1 MIVKDILLSSNF
13 WVLNKKIV
21 KSLGVECS
29 LFLSVLA
36 EAENIFKRE
45 WIIQESSTIEELTGM
60 SNHIQ
65 TKCIKMLI
73 GKGFICKQNRGIP
86 MKRHFKLN
94 YEKIAETLSQSQS
107 LNSLKTSIENS
118 SKLECENFKNLNSN
132 SLKTIYKESIYK
144 ESNNKENINTSA
156 TPQKNDKY
164 ELIVEEILK
173 TKTEDFRESVRE
185 YIKMR
190 NKIKKPATAF
200 ALKNILNKLKEMTSD
215 ELKQIAI
222 LNQSTDS
229 SHQRI
234 YELKDST
241 FGKVEVEKGVFI
253 TEDEEMELLNKYDS
267 VFYGQMTDKL
277 SDYKLQSGKTY
288 FNDFTA
294 LNGWVLSECIKEW
307 RAAGKKF
314 EK

>member
-1 MIVKDILLSSNF
+1 MENKPNYCAIIPAEVRYDKRLKANAKLLYGEITALSNKEGYCWASNNYF
-13 WVLNKKIV
+13 SDLYEVTPQAISNWIKALEKNGYISIDYIKKGKQIIKRNIRIEVSTYIDRVSINDSGGINKC
-21 KSLGVECS
+21 LGGYKQM
-29 LFLSVLA
+29 FK
-36 EAENIFKRE
+36 EN
-45 WIIQESSTIEELTGM
+45 T
-60 SNHIQ
+60 
-65 TKCIKMLI
+65 
-73 GKGFICKQNRGIP
+73 
-86 MKRHFKLN
+86 
-94 YEKIAETLSQSQS
+94 
-107 LNSLKTSIENS
+107 TSIS
-118 SKLECENFKNLNSN
+118 TTTSN
-132 SLKTIYKESIYK
+132 
-144 ESNNKENINTSA
+144 NINTRA

-164 ELIVEEILK
+164 ESIVEEILK

-200 ALKNILNKLKEMTSD
+200 ALKNILNKLKAMTSD

-253 TEDEEMELLNKYDS
+253 TEDEETEFLKKYDS

>member
-1 MIVKDILLSSNF
+1 MGSEMCIRDSNKETGIKMKSEIPLHYHSNREIINDNLGF
-13 WVLNKKIV
+13 LNKRSILEARKILV
-21 KSLGVECS
+21 S
-29 LFLSVLA
+29 
-36 EAENIFKRE
+36 
-45 WIIQESSTIEELTGM
+45 
-60 SNHIQ
+60 
-65 TKCIKMLI
+65 
-73 GKGFICKQNRGIP
+73 KGFISEHNNPDNKFSFDRTIFYLVNTDKINTELSRQCSGYLLDVPSVQNAP
-86 MKRHFKLN
+86 M
-94 YEKIAETLSQSQS
+94 EQSETRR
-107 LNSLKTSIENS
+107 
-118 SKLECENFKNLNSN
+118 
-132 SLKTIYKESIYK
+132 TITETILHETNIHK
-144 ESNNKENINTSA
+144 NINTRA

-164 ELIVEEILK
+164 ELMVEEILK
-173 TKTEDFRESVRE
+173 TKTEDFKESFRE

-200 ALKNILNKLKEMTSD
+200 ALKNILNKIKAMTSD
-215 ELKQIAI
+215 EIKQTAI
-222 LNQSTDS
+222 LNQSTDN
-229 SHQRI
+229 SHQKI

-241 FGKVEVEKGVFI
+241 FGKVEVEKCVFI

-294 LNGWVLSECIKEW
+294 LNGWVLGECIKEW